1 MKGLRLSLFL
11 SLPPSPFLLP
21 SPISLKMEEKEE
33 EEKCTLLKHE
43 WITKSRVHSFAPYRP
58 RNPQKVYLSPRA
70 TMAYTLARRR
80 PTFLPSLLTPRP
92 RGIVIGVLLNRYV
105 QETIERERELSV
117 ALVEAVS
124 RKRPILLV
132 RSFVDDFKW
141 QETKKIL
148 PVSSSSF
155 TRIRL
160 DYVVAPSALFVA
172 SSTIFLPQFYDGA
185 WSNERIIS

>member
-1 MKGLRLSLFL
+1 MEEGGFFGSGQTKYNSESYKEGSRGDEGSPTISLSL
-11 SLPPSPFLLP
+11 SPPSPFPLP

-105 QETIERERELSV
+105 
-117 ALVEAVS
+117 
-124 RKRPILLV
+124 
-132 RSFVDDFKW
+132 
-141 QETKKIL
+141 
-148 PVSSSSF
+148 
-155 TRIRL
+155 
-160 DYVVAPSALFVA
+160 
-172 SSTIFLPQFYDGA
+172 
-185 WSNERIIS
+185 